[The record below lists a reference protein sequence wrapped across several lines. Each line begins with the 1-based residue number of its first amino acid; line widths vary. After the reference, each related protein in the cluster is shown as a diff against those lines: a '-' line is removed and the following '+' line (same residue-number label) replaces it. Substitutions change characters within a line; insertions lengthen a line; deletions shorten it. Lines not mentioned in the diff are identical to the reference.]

1 MYWGKGNAMLKIISI
16 AISIF
21 LLGLTGALAKDCSAV
36 FKPLSTTGLVT
47 RMTLYRFTDH
57 YELQFLTPS
66 QLPLLDMT
74 TALDGTKQPVFLS
87 GGLDDDLFMV
97 TDDENGVAIS
107 QKTLDAWAKG
117 RTLEIKGHDANDKAE
132 SAVFALNGLGMALAK
147 MPKRCK

>member
-1 MYWGKGNAMLKIISI
+1 MLKILSI

-21 LLGLTGALAKDCSAV
+21 LLGLTGAFAKDCSAV
-36 FKPLSTTGLVT
+36 FRPLSTTGLIT

-74 TALDGTKQPVFLS
+74 AALDGASQAVFLS
-87 GGLDDDLFMV
+87 GGLDDDLFMI

-117 RTLEIKGHDANDKAE
+117 RTLEIKGRDAAAKTE
-132 SAVFALNGLGMALAK
+132 TAVFSLKGLGMALTK
-147 MPKRCK
+147 MPKTCR